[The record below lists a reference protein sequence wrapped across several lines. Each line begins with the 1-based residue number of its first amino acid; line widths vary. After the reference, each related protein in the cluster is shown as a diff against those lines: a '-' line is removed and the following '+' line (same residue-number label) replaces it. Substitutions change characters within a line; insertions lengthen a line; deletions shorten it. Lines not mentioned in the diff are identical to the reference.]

1 MFRSREKPLVSL
13 AKPKYKRPPEID
25 CNHHEDGI
33 FKICIVKI
41 ASLSDPHKLK
51 GGNFS

>member
-1 MFRSREKPLVSL
+1 MGVKG
-13 AKPKYKRPPEID
+13 RPPEID

-33 FKICIVKI
+33 FKICIVMI
-41 ASLSDPHKLK
+41 ASLSDPYKLK